1 MVDRALL
8 RIDGITVPTGT
19 TTNIVS
25 IREEHVMQNDPR
37 FVPNTHEG
45 VGMKWD
51 HKWREI
57 IVVFDSDTDLFDGYI
72 DDDGPNLPIPT
83 FRIDMTMVVVA
94 TQAQVSER
102 WTYHPNN
109 VYVSDR
115 PEGRI
120 TEGSERQTFEY
131 HFLCYNGRTVTFP

>member
-8 RIDGITVPTGT
+8 RIDGVTVPTGT

-57 IVVFDSDTDLFDGYI
+57 TIVFDSDTDLFDGYI

-83 FRIDMTMVVVA
+83 FRIDMTMVVIA
-94 TQAQVSER
+94 TQTQVSEV
-102 WTYHPNN
+102 WEYCPDQVWVT
-109 VYVSDR
+109 DR

-120 TEGSERQTFEY
+120 EEGSERKTFEY
-131 HFLCYNGRTVTFP
+131 HLLAYGDKTVTIT